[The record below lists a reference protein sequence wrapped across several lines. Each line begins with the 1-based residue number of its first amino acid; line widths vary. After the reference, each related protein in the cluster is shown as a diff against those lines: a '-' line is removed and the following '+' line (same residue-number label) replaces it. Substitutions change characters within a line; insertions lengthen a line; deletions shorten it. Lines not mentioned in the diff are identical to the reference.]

1 MNFRKNTA
9 DKGFVVSNNRGEGN
23 CMFFALSEQLDL
35 IKGIE
40 ISHGQLRK
48 TVVQYLKENP
58 ALVC

>member
-1 MNFRKNTA
+1 MNFRKNITE
-9 DKGFVVSNNRGEGN
+9 KGFVVSNNRGEGH
-23 CMFFALSEQLDL
+23 CMFFALSEQLGL

>member
-1 MNFRKNTA
+1 MNFRKSTTK
-9 DKGFVVSNNRGEGN
+9 KGFVVSNNRGEGN
-23 CMFFALSEQLDL
+23 CMFFALSEQLGL